1 MLEDVG
7 PEAPDD
13 PVEMNDQ
20 RGDTPTTP
28 GLKKRGGVGRG
39 MAQDDAALDLIL
51 FSREKKWSLVIPSAR
66 GLSTC
71 AAGSAVNAANRLRV
85 VQIDGATAIKEGAP
99 EEPNWEH
106 LVGEVNGT
114 RYRVGLAA
122 RPELEYHLVGV
133 GAKSLVKK
141 EEDEEEEEEENTRKG
156 KVKKGKKRKG
166 GKAAAAGK
174 GASSKKPLTAK
185 EKKKA
190 REEAASE
197 AAAAA
202 AAKLEADKPKDLT
215 DGNGIEVLFD
225 AVKHTYIISDDVE
238 DKLILLFRNDPV
250 AALKVH
256 ACYLKYFDLQINTMD
271 NLRSRLWRRYVRFH
285 LQHKVWD
292 ESRYESIRK
301 RYEEVR
307 EQMQKANQLLDVTQ
321 LDASDTDSD
330 EEKTEAEVSLPSE
343 PSKEKK
349 SKGKGKSKG
358 KLAKG
363 RMDDESS
370 DEDNEAPPP
379 RPASRK

>member
-1 MLEDVG
+1 MSEDVG
-7 PEAPDD
+7 PEVPDD
-13 PVEMNDQ
+13 PAQMNDL
-20 RGDTPTTP
+20 RGDTP

-51 FSREKKWSLVIPSAR
+51 FAREKKWSLVIPSAR

-85 VQIDGATAIKEGAP
+85 VPIEGATAIKEGAP
-99 EEPNWEH
+99 EELNWEH

-141 EEDEEEEEEENTRKG
+141 EGDEEEEEIIKG
-156 KVKKGKKRKG
+156 KKKGKKGKG
-166 GKAAAAGK
+166 GKAAAPGKGEKGGK
-174 GASSKKPLTAK
+174 GASKKPLSSK

-190 REEAASE
+190 REEAAAE

-215 DGNGIEVLFD
+215 DGSGLEVLFD
-225 AVKHTYIISDDVE
+225 AVKQTYIISDDVE

-256 ACYLKYFDLQINTMD
+256 ACYLKYYDLQVNTMD

-292 ESRYESIRK
+292 ESRYESIRI
-301 RYEEVR
+301 RYEAVR
-307 EQMQKANQLLDVTQ
+307 AELQKADQLLDVTQ

-330 EEKTEAEVSLPSE
+330 EEKTEAEVSVPSE
-343 PSKEKK
+343 PSASREKK

-358 KLAKG
+358 KSAKA
-363 RMDDESS
+363 RMDDES
-370 DEDNEAPPP
+370 DGDD
-379 RPASRK
+379 